1 MKPNTSK
8 RYDYGRA
15 RLARYGLFVALS
27 ALGSQAYAQT
37 TGGTDPATAG
47 NEEDVVVLSEF
58 SVSTEKDYG
67 YRASNSIAG
76 TRTNTPIKEIPMNIQ
91 VFTKE
96 LVEDLNIKNQVD
108 LEAYNASLVNGAA
121 DRFSDNV
128 IQQAYQ
134 QFLFR
139 GFQQNWGLR
148 DGVREYD
155 PIDTHGL
162 ARVEVVKGPAA
173 ALYGLAYPGGVM
185 QNISKQVEFTRPFAD
200 FRLTVGTF
208 GDYRATADI
217 NAISTVGNQSFGLR
231 YNGVYEIT
239 EDERAHSR
247 GEINFQQVNL
257 AWRPSDATIVELLVE
272 EASRYIPNGLQGR
285 FEQAEGDG
293 SNRASIPI
301 QEIKDIPY
309 TWNWSDGKAV
319 RGLETSMVRGSIT
332 QKFTEEFQ
340 VRAYLQVS
348 DRMELPGNGWDANGS
363 GGADSWENGGGWD
376 RQRDVIRST
385 YHVRDWGN
393 KMHAYGATG
402 VYKLDFDAVKNTFA
416 FGFNVWA
423 EDEESRAW
431 GPINQATTT
440 YIEVPA
446 EKGVKIITPKRPPT
460 DIIPYS
466 NGGPN
471 GNGFHHEDNSND
483 YYYVNWQGAFLNERL
498 HTNIGINK
506 TNLKLVTW
514 NSGASTVPD
523 NEYEADKVS
532 PMYGAVF
539 DINDNLSV
547 FALYATSLFPDSS
560 KDSFG
565 NQFSPQVGKS
575 IEGGLKLELMEG
587 KISGTVSYYQITQT
601 GGSQRDPNADN
612 TTTARWDRLTAAE
625 RAADPQFTNGST
637 EDPNDF
643 LPRSNFTGDQVAG
656 GEQQSKGVDID
667 VIFQPA
673 RNWQIMASIAT
684 VDHEFTES
692 AIPETIGQ
700 TYPQA
705 IKTRYAFLTKY
716 SFSDG
721 SLKGLN
727 LGMGLHG
734 GTKALMDYVT
744 WNGESVARY
753 EPARQTVDVFASY
766 AFKMFDRNSFVQLN
780 VRNLLSEDDYAGWQ
794 ATGSNSVLATKRY
807 AVPLKPVVRLTWGL
821 RF

>member
-1 MKPNTSK
+1 MKPTTSK
-8 RYDYGRA
+8 RYDHGRA
-15 RLARYGLFVALS
+15 RLARYGLLVALT
-27 ALGSQAYAQT
+27 AAGSQALAQT
-37 TGGTDPATAG
+37 PAPAASEQT
-47 NEEDVVVLSEF
+47 EEDVVVLSEF
-58 SVSTEKDYG
+58 QVNTEKDYG

-96 LVEDLNIKNQVD
+96 LVEDLGIKNQVD

-200 FRLTVGTF
+200 FRFTLGTY

-217 NAISTVGNQSFGLR
+217 NTISTVGNQSFGIR
-231 YNGVYEIT
+231 YNGVYEQT

-247 GEINFQQVNL
+247 GEINFHQVNL
-257 AWRPSDATIVELLVE
+257 AWRLSDKTNLEFLVE
-272 EASRYIPNGLQGR
+272 EASRFVPNGLQGR
-285 FEQAEGDG
+285 FEQPEGDG

-301 QEIKDIPY
+301 QEIKNIPY

-319 RGLETSMVRGSIT
+319 RGLETSLIRGAIT
-332 QKFTEEFQ
+332 QKFTDQFQ
-340 VRAYLQVS
+340 VRAYMQYS
-348 DRMELPGNGWDANGS
+348 ERMELPGNGWDANGS
-363 GGADSWENGGGWD
+363 GGADSWENGGGWIRD
-376 RQRDVIRST
+376 RDVIRST
-385 YHVRDWGN
+385 YQVRDWGN

-416 FGFNVWA
+416 FGANVWY

-431 GPINQATTT
+431 GPRDLATTP
-440 YIEVPA
+440 YWVEVPA
-446 EKGVKIITPKRPPT
+446 EKGVKIVTPKRPPV

-466 NGGPN
+466 DGGPN

-483 YYYVNWQGAFLNERL
+483 YYFVNWQGSFLDERL
-498 HTNIGINK
+498 HTNVGFNK

-514 NSGASTVPD
+514 NNGASTAPE
-523 NEYEADKVS
+523 NEYEASKVS

-539 DINDNLSV
+539 DINKNISV
-547 FALYATSLFPDSS
+547 FGLYATSLFPDSS

-575 IEGGLKLELMEG
+575 IEAGFKLELMDG

-612 TTTARWDRLTAAE
+612 TTTARWDSLTPAQ
-625 RAADPQFTNGST
+625 RAADTQFTNGST
-637 EDPNDF
+637 EDPDDF
-643 LPRSNFTGDQVAG
+643 LPRANFTGDQVAG
-656 GEQQSKGVDID
+656 GEQESTGID
-667 VIFQPA
+667 FDLIFQPS
-673 RNWQIMASIAT
+673 RNWQIMASVAT
-684 VDHEFTES
+684 VDHEFTVS

-705 IKTRYAFLTKY
+705 IKTRYALLTKY
-716 SFSDG
+716 SFLDG
-721 SLKGLN
+721 GLKGLN
-727 LGMGLHG
+727 LGLGLHG

-753 EPARQTVDVFASY
+753 EPARQTVDVFATYS
-766 AFKMFDRNSFVQLN
+766 FLMFERNSFVQLN
-780 VRNLLSEDDYAGWQ
+780 VRNLLGEDDYAGWQ
-794 ATGSNSVLATKRY
+794 ATGSPTILATKRY
-807 AVPLKPVVRLTWGL
+807 AVPLDPVVRLTFGVK
-821 RF
+821 F